1 MLKHF
6 FNTAFRNL
14 YRNKLFTSINVLGLS
29 VAAGVF
35 LALASYVQF
44 HFSFDKFYEGVEHIY
59 RVEYFEY
66 QEGLAV
72 LQTARTHDRTA
83 LVLHDYVP
91 EIEAVTRAYH
101 EKAYVWTE
109 QVKIVDQDMLFAD
122 SSFLK
127 VFRLNMLSGSDKSLE
142 APLSVMISASQSRV
156 YFGDEDPMGKTLFFN
171 ERLPFIVTGVFQ
183 DIPSST
189 SIRFDFLVSWSTM
202 PFYGWITKDGE
213 FTTPWTFTFVR
224 LKETDSDLDGI
235 NKRLEAL
242 AMERIT
248 TLKNRG
254 HTARYA
260 LRPYESLH
268 LESGLSSEIIPGIN
282 PTLLYALLSLGLFI
296 LIAAWINYVNLS
308 LARSLDRADEIG
320 VRKVFGASRLII
332 GGQFLLEALIIS
344 VLTFLIGF
352 ALYRVFVGP
361 MKELI
366 FSSADVLPS
375 EIPRLELYFLGFV
388 LITTL
393 VSFYPAQFISRFKP
407 ALILKNKLGGGRGQA
422 GVLHNALMIF
432 QLFVAITILS
442 VTVIAA
448 NQISFIRSFDSGFDS
463 RQTIALRAPAS
474 TNSDSLRYVRYSSF
488 RNEVLQN
495 KAFRSGTSSMNI
507 PGQEIRFHD
516 EGIHAVGSGNLKKQ
530 TFWVMWVD
538 EGYQET
544 FGMKLVAGRNFHQH
558 ELNSSY
564 CLINEQAAR
573 DLGYQNPV
581 DAVNT
586 KLLVSGDRSVTV
598 IGVWKDYHH
607 ESIHKPVNPIVFY
620 HLHPFEYGY
629 YSFNVLAGQT
639 GFLKDLKTVWDK
651 HYPNDQFVYYFMD
664 RFFADQY
671 KAEELFGR
679 LLNIFSVIAILVAAL
694 GLFGIAS
701 LAMVKRAKEIG
712 IRKVLGAS
720 VPNILFMLSKKYLQV
735 IAISCAF
742 AFPLSFY
749 LMTRWLQNFSYKI
762 SIGWW
767 MIVLPG
773 VLVLIATLLTIS
785 IQSIRVALAN
795 PVDSLRDQ

>member
-1 MLKHF
+1 MLRHF
-6 FNTAFRNL
+6 LNTAFRNL

-29 VAAGVF
+29 IAAGVF
-35 LALASYVQF
+35 LALASYVQY
-44 HFSFDKFYEGVEHIY
+44 HFSFDKFYDDGDRIF

-66 QEGLAV
+66 QEGLPV
-72 LQTARTHDRTA
+72 LETARTHDRTA
-83 LVLHDYVP
+83 LVVHDYVP
-91 EIEAVTRAYH
+91 EIESVTRLYH

-109 QVKIVDQDMLFAD
+109 HVKIVDQDMLFAD

-127 VFRLNMLSGSDKSLE
+127 VFKLNLINGSHESLE
-142 APLSVMISASQSRV
+142 APLSVMISESQSRV

-171 ERLPFIVTGVFQ
+171 ERLPFVVTGVFE
-183 DIPSST
+183 DIPATT
-189 SIRFDFLVSWSTM
+189 SVKFDFLLSWSTM
-202 PFYGWITKDGE
+202 PYYGWITKDGE
-213 FTTPWTFTFVR
+213 FTTPWAFTFVR
-224 LKETDSDLDGI
+224 LKKSASDIGEI
-235 NKRLEAL
+235 NKRLESL
-242 AMERIT
+242 AMDRIT

-268 LESGLSSEIIPGIN
+268 LESGLSSEINPGIN

-308 LARSLDRADEIG
+308 LARSLDHADEIG
-320 VRKVFGASRLII
+320 VRKVFGASRMII
-332 GGQFLLEALIIS
+332 GGQFLLEAAIIS
-344 VLTFLIGF
+344 VLTFFIGYGLF
-352 ALYRVFVGP
+352 RLFVGP
-361 MKELI
+361 MKSVI
-366 FSSADVLPS
+366 FNSVDLFPSAVPGLS
-375 EIPRLELYFLGFV
+375 WYFLGFV

-422 GVLHNALMIF
+422 SVLHNALMIF

-442 VTVIAA
+442 ITIIAA
-448 NQISFIRSFDSGFDS
+448 NQISYIRSFDSGFDS
-463 RQTIALRAPAS
+463 RQTVALRAPAS

-495 KAFRSGTSSMNI
+495 KAFRSSTSSMNI

-516 EGIHAVGSGNLKKQ
+516 EGIHAVGSSNLKKQ
-530 TFWVMWVD
+530 SFWVMWVD

-544 FGMKLVAGRNFHQH
+544 FGMKLVGGRNFHQH
-558 ELNSSY
+558 ELNSNN

-573 DLGYQNPV
+573 DLGYPNPA

-586 KLLVSGDRSVTV
+586 TLLVSGDRAVTV

-629 YSFNVLAGQT
+629 YSFNVLAGET
-639 GFLKDLKTVWDK
+639 HFLDDLKSVWDK

-664 RFFADQY
+664 RYFAEQY
-671 KAEELFGR
+671 KADELFGR

-720 VPNILFMLSKKYLQV
+720 VPNLLFMLSKKYVQV

-762 SIGWW
+762 SISWW

-773 VLVLIATLLTIS
+773 VLVLVATLLTIS
-785 IQSIRVALAN
+785 IQSVRVALAN